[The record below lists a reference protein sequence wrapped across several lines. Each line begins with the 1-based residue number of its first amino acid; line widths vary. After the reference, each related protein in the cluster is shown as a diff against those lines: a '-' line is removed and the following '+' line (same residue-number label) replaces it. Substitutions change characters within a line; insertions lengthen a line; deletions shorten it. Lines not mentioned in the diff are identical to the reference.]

1 MKGNERITKFLELQ
15 NNNINIDDIAK
26 ELGITVRTL
35 KSFLNKNGY
44 KLENGK
50 YVLKNNRNINQ
61 IVFTDIQE
69 EEKDKDIK
77 KTQKKSTK
85 TSSAKVIVKKE
96 VAEKKTKKNNTNLKL
111 EQEKKAN
118 NKKVKKDKKINITQ
132 EDLDKICEV
141 YDWYLQVKDFKS
153 IKPKKTLNKKDI
165 NIEGKIE
172 DIKNTSIRVDKN
184 TWEEFE
190 RLCSN
195 SQYNK
200 QEIITQALKDFMKQY
215 KNLL

>member
-1 MKGNERITKFLELQ
+1 MKGNERIKKFLELQ
-15 NNNINIDDIAK
+15 SNNVNIDDIAK

-35 KSFLNKNGY
+35 KGFLNKNGY
-44 KLENGK
+44 KLDNGK
-50 YVLKNNRNINQ
+50 YVSKNNQNLDQ
-61 IVFTDIQE
+61 IVFTDMQS
-69 EEKDKDIK
+69 EKKGKNTK
-77 KTQKKSTK
+77 KTQKKS
-85 TSSAKVIVKKE
+85 AKVIGVKEAVKKDVVE
-96 VAEKKTKKNNTNLKL
+96 SKVKKSKTNLKL
-111 EQEKKAN
+111 EQEKKVN

-172 DIKNTSIRVDKN
+172 DIKNTSIRVDKE

>member
-1 MKGNERITKFLELQ
+1 MKGNERITKFLEFQ

-44 KLENGK
+44 RLENGK
-50 YVLKNNRNINQ
+50 YVLKNNQNIDQ
-61 IVFTDIQE
+61 VVFTDIQE
-69 EEKDKDIK
+69 EKKDKNIK
-77 KTQKKSTK
+77 KIQNKSTK
-85 TSSAKVIVKKE
+85 TSSTKVTVKKE
-96 VAEKKTKKNNTNLKL
+96 AMEKKTKKNNTNLKL
-111 EQEKKAN
+111 EQEKKVN
-118 NKKVKKDKKINITQ
+118 NKKAKKDKKINITQ

-165 NIEGKIE
+165 IIEGKIE
-172 DIKNTSIRVDKN
+172 NIKNTSIRVDKN